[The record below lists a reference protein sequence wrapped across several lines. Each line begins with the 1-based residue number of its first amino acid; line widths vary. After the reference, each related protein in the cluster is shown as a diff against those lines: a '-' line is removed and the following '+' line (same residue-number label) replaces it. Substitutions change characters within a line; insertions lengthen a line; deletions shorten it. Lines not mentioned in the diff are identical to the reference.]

1 VPDPTVSAP
10 YIFISYQRD
19 SEADAWQVHEQL
31 ERAGFRVWQDIEN
44 IRHTARWPVAIDHA
58 LRETDRIVLLLTP
71 KSMLSDEVFNEWFFY
86 YSERKP
92 IHCLMVETCKP
103 HYQLVPFQWL
113 DWRDPA
119 RRDWDRLCDELC
131 APFAWPALA
140 TREKVIHSPFAP
152 ARTLP
157 EALQA
162 LLVAVRSETRAVAL
176 SDEQAEQ
183 IVQHHPADL
192 TEYRLGRIA
201 EWSQP
206 RYQLDNRF
214 VQLALL
220 VDQGE
225 DAQGPRW
232 QEKRRFDDL
241 RDVLTET
248 PDCALVLLGAPG
260 SGKSTLLR
268 RLELDLAADRLRDDG
283 DKLTF
288 FIQLNQYRA
297 PAPGAPLPPPGE
309 WLAQRWHARYPDLP
323 TLPDLLRQ
331 GRMLLL
337 LDALNEMPHRDSR
350 EYRERID
357 LWKHFLLET
366 LRDCPG
372 NRVVFSCRSLD
383 YSAPLSSP
391 DLRVPQ
397 VQIEPMD
404 DARIQQFLA
413 AYLPAQADAIWRELD
428 GSPQLD
434 LFRTP
439 YFLKLLL
446 DQVAARQAI
455 PKGRAG
461 LFTGFVRQTLRREIE
476 RGNRLFEPDTL
487 LTERDLERLTTN
499 QWRDEHDLPEIGD
512 LLPRISQL
520 AFQMQANRI
529 QTEGAQVRI
538 DYDQA
543 RRLLAHERSAD
554 ILRAGTELSVL
565 DEDRAQQ
572 EVMFFHQLLQEFFAA
587 RKLAAEP
594 QPDLVRVAWHV
605 DHVRPTLA
613 DTLAQ
618 IADSDPLPPL
628 AATGWEETTTLAAA
642 MSANPDNFVRALMDV
657 NLPLAA
663 RCAAAPD
670 ARVSETLRDK
680 IRRALIA
687 RAQDRQADLR
697 ARIAAGLALGEIGDP
712 RFERRTGPHGD
723 YLLPPMILIEGG
735 VYPIGDDNSDYDFE
749 KPAHTVELAA
759 FEIGQFPVTN
769 AEYALFM
776 AAGGYDDEQW
786 WDTDAAQAWR
796 RGEGSTEGS
805 KQQWRDNKKLFESW
819 SEDFIRKL
827 VPERITSEQA
837 EQWIAI
843 RNMSE
848 DEFERQ
854 LEEAFPAGKIY
865 HQPGFWDD
873 ANFNNPAQPVVG
885 VTWFEARAYCAWLT
899 AQVSG
904 SPRPEGEGPGVR
916 AFCLPTETQFEAA
929 ARGKT
934 GRLFPY
940 GSTFDASRGNTFESH
955 IRRTTPVGIF
965 ENATPEGVFDLS
977 GNAYTWTTSIYDQ
990 EQFPY
995 PYRAD
1000 DGRENIRSDTRR
1012 VLRGGAWNDY
1022 PVFARA
1028 VIRLNHYPYLRL
1040 NGCGFR
1046 VVRPPSL

>member
-1 VPDPTVSAP
+1 MTGSTDTTTP

-19 SEADAWQVHEQL
+19 SEADARQVHTQL
-31 ERAGFRVWQDIEN
+31 ERAGFRVWQDVEN
-44 IRHTARWPVAIDHA
+44 IRHPARWPVAIDQA

-71 KSMLSDEVFNEWFFY
+71 KSMQSDEVFNEWFFY

-119 RRDWDRLCDELC
+119 QRDWERLGDELR
-131 APFAWPALA
+131 APFTWPALA
-140 TREKVIHSPFAP
+140 SKEKVVNSPFAP

-162 LLVAVRSETRAVAL
+162 LLAAVRSDTGAVAL
-176 SDEQAEQ
+176 TDEQARQVAE
-183 IVQHHPADL
+183 HHPADL

-214 VQLALL
+214 VQLSLL
-220 VDQGE
+220 IDQGE
-225 DAQGPRW
+225 EVQGPRW

-241 RDVLTET
+241 RAVLAET
-248 PDCALVLLGAPG
+248 PDAALVLLGAPG

-268 RLELDLAADRLRDDG
+268 RLELDLAVDLLRDEG
-283 DKLTF
+283 DHLTF

-297 PAPGAPLPPPGE
+297 PSPGAPLPAPGE
-309 WLAQRWHARYPDLP
+309 WLAQRWQARYPDLP
-323 TLPDLLRQ
+323 ALPDLLRE

-350 EYRERID
+350 EFRERID
-357 LWKHFLLET
+357 LWKHFLVTT

-372 NRVVFSCRSLD
+372 NHVVFSCRSLD

-404 DARIQQFLA
+404 NPRIRQFLA
-413 AYLPAQADAIWRELD
+413 AYLPAQADAIWAELD

-446 DQVAARQAI
+446 DQVEAHQAI

-461 LFTGFVRQTLRREIE
+461 LFTGFVRQSLRREIE
-476 RGNRLFEPDTL
+476 RGGRLFQPDTL

-499 QWRDEHDLPEIGD
+499 QWRDEHDLPERGV

-520 AFQMQANRI
+520 AFQMQVNRI

-543 RRLLAHERSAD
+543 CDLLAHDRSED

-587 RKLAAEP
+587 RKLASDP
-594 QPDLVRVAWHV
+594 QPELVRVAWHV
-605 DHVRPTLA
+605 DHVTPTLVE
-613 DTLAQ
+613 TLER
-618 IADSDPLPPL
+618 IVDSDPLPPL
-628 AATGWEETTTLAAA
+628 PATGWEETTTLAAA
-642 MSANPDNFVRALMDV
+642 MSTDPDAFVHDLMDV

-670 ARVSETLRDK
+670 VRMSDALCDE
-680 IRRALIA
+680 IRGALIA
-687 RAQDRQADLR
+687 RTQDPDADLR
-697 ARIAAGLALGEIGDP
+697 ARIDAGLALGTLGDP
-712 RFERRTGPHGD
+712 RFDRRAGPHGD
-723 YLLPPMILIEGG
+723 YLLPPMVDIPGG
-735 VYPIGDDNSDYDFE
+735 TYPIGDDDSDYDDE
-749 KPAHTVELAA
+749 KPAHTVTLEP
-759 FEIGQFPVTN
+759 FQIGQFPVTN
-769 AEYALFM
+769 AEYALFIE
-776 AAGGYDDEQW
+776 AGGYNGEQW
-786 WDTDAAQAWR
+786 WNTDAARAWR
-796 RGEGSTEGS
+796 RGDLAAEGRNQLYRELRDSIRKNPASLDLLVQS
-805 KQQWRDNKKLFESW
+805 KQFKPEQLEIFKL
-819 SEDFIRKL
+819 
-827 VPERITSEQA
+827 
-837 EQWIAI
+837 
-843 RNMSE
+843 MSTIS
-848 DEFERQ
+848 DSEFELV
-854 LEEAFPAGKIY
+854 LELWYDAGRKR
-865 HQPGFWDD
+865 HPGRWNDSYM
-873 ANFNNPAQPVVG
+873 NNPSQPVVG
-885 VTWFEARAYCAWLT
+885 ICWYEARAYCVWLT
-899 AQVSG
+899 TQT
-904 SPRPEGEGPGVR
+904 GELFR
-916 AFCLPTETQFEAA
+916 LPTEVEWEAA
-929 ARGKT
+929 ARGMQ
-934 GRLFPY
+934 GQRYAY
-940 GSTFDASRGNTFESH
+940 GNEFNSTLCNTAESR
-955 IRRTTPVGIF
+955 IQRTTPIGIF
-965 ENATPEGVFDLS
+965 PGGANPGGLVDMS
-977 GNAYTWTTSIYDQ
+977 GNVRNWTSTIYRN
-990 EQFPY
+990 Y

-1000 DGRENIRSDTRR
+1000 DGRENTQDDVAVR
-1012 VLRGGAWNDY
+1012 VTRGGCWNGDQY
-1022 PVFARA
+1022 RSHCAHRSWEELY
-1028 VIRLNHYPYLRL
+1028 IRYSIF
-1040 NGCGFR
+1040 GFR
-1046 VVRPPSL
+1046 VVRVPFLNRTSDH